1 MSKTETFP
9 VQTGDL
15 LKGEA
20 LLLSRRV
27 VKAESGTKAGQLVKY
42 PLRTSN
48 PWLVALTD
56 EVNGEVVVQPHNC
69 VINLE
74 HVAESEITGK
84 KVNEGAAANMTV
96 ADFIAAGDAYGII
109 YVGTPYK

>member
-1 MSKTETFP
+1 M
-9 VQTGDL
+9 
-15 LKGEA
+15 
-20 LLLSRRV
+20 
-27 VKAESGTKAGQLVKY
+27 
-42 PLRTSN
+42 
-48 PWLVALTD
+48 
-56 EVNGEVVVQPHNC
+56 QPHNC

>member
-1 MSKTETFP
+1 MSKETLP

-42 PLRTSN
+42 PLRSSN

-74 HVAESEITGK
+74 HVAEAEITGK
-84 KVNEGAAANMTV
+84 MVNEGAAANMKV
-96 ADFIAAGDAYGII
+96 EEFIAAGDAYGIV
-109 YVGTPYK
+109 YVGTPHK